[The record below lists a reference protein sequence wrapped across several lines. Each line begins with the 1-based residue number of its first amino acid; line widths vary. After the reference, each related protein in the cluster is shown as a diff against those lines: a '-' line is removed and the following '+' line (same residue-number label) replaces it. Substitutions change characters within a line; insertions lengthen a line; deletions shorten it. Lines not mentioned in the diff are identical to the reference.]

1 MINEEELNNIIVDM
15 NKEGEGHN
23 NFITANSGGLMLLDL
38 HEPEEADMSDDED
51 FGGMSKSVTPVIGSN
66 SSLKRSTNKISANL
80 NAIRV

>member
-15 NKEGEGHN
+15 NKEGEH

-38 HEPEEADMSDDED
+38 HEPEEAEMSGDEY
-51 FGGMSKSVTPVIGSN
+51 TPSN
-66 SSLKRSTNKISANL
+66 LSLKQTPNKISASL